1 MGMRDVLE
9 VMKIFCNFQVA
20 QGFTAIYKLTKKSAF
35 YT

>member
-9 VMKIFCNFQVA
+9 VMKIFYNFR
-20 QGFTAIYKLTKKSAF
+20 GYGDHCAIYKLTKKSAF